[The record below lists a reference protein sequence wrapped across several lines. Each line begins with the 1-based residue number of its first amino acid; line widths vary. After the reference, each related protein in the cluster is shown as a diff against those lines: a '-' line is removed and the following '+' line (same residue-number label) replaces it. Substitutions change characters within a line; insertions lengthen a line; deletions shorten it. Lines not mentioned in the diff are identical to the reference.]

1 MTPTHGQD
9 WSESVETILMEDNVK
24 AFLLPQTHT
33 IRQAMEQLEKTEEK
47 IVFVVDEESRLV
59 GSLTDGDIRRWIL
72 SDGDLKA
79 EVLRICNRSPYVAK
93 EGFAIDQLRIEM
105 LNGNFGCVPVISS
118 SREIIQLVFWKELL
132 QGEVGVKLKRQLNLP
147 VVIMAGGR
155 GTRLAPFTNVLPKP
169 LIPVGDKTI
178 IELIIDQ
185 FLPYGLDQF
194 HLSINYKSKILKS
207 FFEELS
213 PAYSVSFLEEREP
226 RGTAGALRALYSPV
240 SENLIVTNCDIVI
253 EADLAELV
261 SFHQDNDYD
270 LTLVASLKDYNI
282 PYGVCELEKG
292 GSLARIK
299 EKPQYSFL
307 INTGMYVVRRDRLNL
322 IPEEMKCDMTD
333 FIEEIKRAGGRI
345 GVFPIGENAWTD
357 TGEWTEYRKALDHLG
372 RLSSRATAE

>member
-1 MTPTHGQD
+1 MTPTHGED

-79 EVLRICNRSPYVAK
+79 EVLRVCNRSPYVAK

-118 SREIIQLVFWKELL
+118 SREIVQLVFWKELL

-213 PAYSVSFLEEREP
+213 PEYSVSFLEEREP

-292 GSLARIK
+292 GCLARIK

-307 INTGMYVVRRDRLNL
+307 INTGMYVVRRDRLDL
-322 IPEEMKCDMTD
+322 IPEEAKCDMTD